1 MKAQKLFVSTMDS
14 LAGSCARRFGLGVEI
29 AQFCT
34 AANMD
39 QGFRETDRIVREQTG
54 DIER

>member
-39 QGFRETDRIVREQTG
+39 QGFRETDRNVREQTG